1 MPAMVAWIST
11 FLAIYTVALWVVYK
25 YYGARVLL
33 NHIARQL
40 NMQQQQPQVFA
51 GDDNGDE
58 FGGVE
63 IEMMNNA
70 GQQVQEAAA
79 GMAIQAIE
87 QVFSGNVTP
96 NFGSPINKRALNQQL
111 LSEQNNFL
119 SPNINRY
126 HIESEEDDGYDGSVL
141 ISPAKRAK
149 PFKLTLTLP
158 KKNPN
163 DVSILG

>member
-1 MPAMVAWIST
+1 M
-11 FLAIYTVALWVVYK
+11 
-25 YYGARVLL
+25 
-33 NHIARQL
+33 
-40 NMQQQQPQVFA
+40 
-51 GDDNGDE
+51 GDDDD
-58 FGGVE
+58 FAE

-70 GQQVQEAAA
+70 GQQVQEEAA

-126 HIESEEDDGYDGSVL
+126 HIESDDDDGYDGSVL
-141 ISPAKRAK
+141 ISPAKKQK
-149 PFKLTLTLP
+149 PFKL
-158 KKNPN
+158 
-163 DVSILG
+163 